1 MAIKKFKAY
10 TNGRRN
16 MSSLDYQANLSGH
29 APEKSLL
36 VQLPTHAGRN
46 NQGKITTRHHGGRLK
61 RFYRIVDFKRN
72 KDDIVATV
80 KTIEYD
86 PNRSA
91 NISLVCKIFLYMKLV
106 IIFFFLFVI

>member
-36 VQLPTHAGRN
+36 VKLSTTAGRN

-61 RFYRIVDFKRN
+61 RFIVLLISKEI
-72 KDDIVATV
+72 KI
-80 KTIEYD
+80 
-86 PNRSA
+86 
-91 NISLVCKIFLYMKLV
+91 ISLELLKLLNMIQIDQLTFL
-106 IIFFFLFVI
+106 